1 MPQSLSQLDAHWI
14 FSTRDRFPFPKDHIR
29 ERVHSELRDI
39 AVQQIVELQTT
50 LKRLDAI
57 TGKQADREVIGDIRS
72 NLKNHIELFSKWFGT
87 SPIED

>member
-1 MPQSLSQLDAHWI
+1 MSNEKLHPLKLTAEQI
-14 FSTRDRFPFPKDHIR
+14 
-29 ERVHSELRDI
+29 ELRDI
-39 AVQQIVELQTT
+39 AVQQIGELQTT

-72 NLKNHIELFSKWFGT
+72 NLTNHIELFSKWFGT